1 MLFSSKRCQSLIM
14 NPILCSSTV
23 FMLQALVKFLR
34 YVETWNHHKGKA
46 TVAAVLALLREWP
59 CPEVHTL
66 CVYITYFEVHTF
78 CVYITYSHCCLV
90 VCVFLHRRSGLLHVN
105 DVFVLGG
112 SLALETLVLLQYC
125 EQQGHGPFAVSGAS
139 LGGHVSFFWLCE

>member
-1 MLFSSKRCQSLIM
+1 
-14 NPILCSSTV
+14 
-23 FMLQALVKFLR
+23 MLQALVKFLR

-66 CVYITYFEVHTF
+66 

-139 LGGHVSFFWLCE
+139 LGGHVSFFFLLCE